1 MIKFSRFFLIPVFV
15 ALAML
20 SAWAQCETWTGK
32 PNEDDITDAHVTYRQ
47 YVKDKQAKDLTELDP
62 ESFKIAFNAW
72 EKAFKAAP
80 AADGTRPFHFIDGR
94 KLLKAKILMTTDE
107 AEKKELG
114 QRVIAIYDQQIQCF
128 PKEEAFLL
136 GRKAYDMFYT
146 PGYGYSV
153 DTYQAFKKAIEKGGN
168 NTEYIVLDPLGQL
181 MAYLFPKG
189 KVNPQETQQI
199 LEKAIDIAD
208 YNIEN
213 NETYSEYYD
222 AGKANMQRHLAEVED
237 DIFDCEYFKR
247 KLLPK
252 YEENKEDFDVVKY
265 VLVKLRTSGC
275 DTTSAEISAI
285 NDQYRKLATEI
296 NTELEAKRRAENPGY
311 DASQLQKEGKYN
323 EAIARYE
330 EAISQEDDPEK
341 LAQFYYSIAFIQTWQ
356 LGKYSAARENARKA
370 ASYRE
375 GWGKP
380 YILIGDMYARTA
392 RSCGDD
398 WNQRMA
404 IIAAIEK
411 WQYARS
417 IDGSVSDDA
426 SGKIGQYSGSL
437 PEKQDGF
444 MRGIKA
450 GSKQAVNCWIGET
463 VTVRF
468 K

>member
-1 MIKFSRFFLIPVFV
+1 MIKFTRLVCFLVLV
-15 ALAML
+15 AWGPA
-20 SAWAQCETWTGK
+20 STWAQCETWVGK

-47 YVKDKQAKDLTELDP
+47 YVKGKQPKDLTELDP
-62 ESFKIAFNAW
+62 ESFNIAYNAW

-94 KLLKAKILMTTDE
+94 KLLKAKILMTDDE
-107 AEKKELG
+107 AKKKELG

-136 GRKAYDMFYT
+136 GRKAYDMFYS
-146 PGYGYSV
+146 PAYGYSV
-153 DTYQAFKKAIEKGGN
+153 DTYKAFKKALEKGGN

-181 MAYLFPKG
+181 MAYLFPND
-189 KVNPQETQQI
+189 KVTREEAQQV
-199 LEKAIDIAD
+199 LEQAIDIAD

-213 NETYSEYYD
+213 NDKYGEYYE

-237 DIFDCEYFKR
+237 DIFDCDYFKR

-252 YEENKEDFDVVKY
+252 YEENKEDFEVVKY

-275 DTTSAEISAI
+275 DTSEAEVVAI
-285 NDQYRKLATEI
+285 AEQYRKLATEI

-311 DASQLQKEGKYN
+311 DASQLQKEHKYE
-323 EAIARYE
+323 EAIARYK
-330 EAISQEDDPEK
+330 EAILQEEDPEK

-356 LGKYSAARENARKA
+356 LGQYSSARENARKA
-370 ASYRE
+370 AGYRE

-380 YILIGDMYARTA
+380 YVLIGDMYARTA
-392 RSCGDD
+392 RNCGDD
-398 WNQRMA
+398 WNQRLA

-417 IDGSVSDDA
+417 IDSNVAEEA
-426 SGKIGQYSGSL
+426 SSKIGQYAGSL

-450 GSKQAVNCWIGET
+450 GSKQKVNCWISET